1 MNELTFTIMSNDGQ
15 EIKCDILFTFEENN
29 KNYIVYTD
37 NELDEDGYPEIL
49 ASTYTLDGTSI
60 TLGEIETDEEWD
72 MIDRKLD
79 ERYNEIEEDEE

>member
-1 MNELTFTIMSNDGQ
+1 MNELTFTIMSDDGQ